1 MKVIGITGG
10 VGCGKSAVLS
20 QLEKTLNCV
29 VLRADEAAME
39 LEQKGQ
45 DCYDSLVNLLG
56 REVLNED
63 GQINRNKMAAMVFDN
78 DKLLEEVNNIV
89 HPAVK
94 KYILEQIDKTK
105 KKGKVDFFFLEAALL
120 IECGYNSIVDEMW
133 YIFANKDIRIKRLK
147 ESRNYSEQKIESI
160 MDSQLSEEEYR
171 KNSDFVVDNSNSL
184 EDSINQI
191 CKRIEA

>member
-20 QLEKTLNCV
+20 RLEEILNCV

-39 LEQKGQ
+39 LELKGH
-45 DCYDSLVNLLG
+45 DCYDSLVDLLG
-56 REVLNED
+56 TEVLNED

-78 DKLLEEVNNIV
+78 DELLEEVNNIV

-105 KKGKVDFFFLEAALL
+105 KKGNVDFFFLEAALL

-133 YIFANKDIRIKRLK
+133 YIFARKDIRIKRLK
-147 ESRNYSEQKIESI
+147 ESRNYSDQKIESI
-160 MDSQLSEEEYR
+160 MDSQLSEEEFR

>member
-20 QLEKTLNCV
+20 RLEETLNCV

-39 LEQKGQ
+39 LELKGH
-45 DCYDSLVNLLG
+45 DCYDSLVDLLG
-56 REVLNED
+56 TEVLNED

-78 DKLLEEVNNIV
+78 DELLEEVNNIV

-105 KKGKVDFFFLEAALL
+105 KKGNVDFFFLEAALL
-120 IECGYNSIVDEMW
+120 IECGYTSIVDEMW
-133 YIFANKDIRIKRLK
+133 YIFARKDIRIKRLK
-147 ESRNYSEQKIESI
+147 ESRNYSDQKIESI
-160 MDSQLSEEEYR
+160 MDSQLSEEEFR

>member
-20 QLEKTLNCV
+20 RLEETLNCV

-39 LEQKGQ
+39 LELKGH
-45 DCYDSLVNLLG
+45 DCYDSLVDLLG
-56 REVLNED
+56 TEVLNED

-78 DKLLEEVNNIV
+78 DELLEEVNNIV

-105 KKGKVDFFFLEAALL
+105 KKGNVDFFFLEAALL

-133 YIFANKDIRIKRLK
+133 YIFARKDIRIKRLK
-147 ESRNYSEQKIESI
+147 ESRNYSDQKIESI
-160 MDSQLSEEEYR
+160 MDSQLSEEEFR

>member
-20 QLEKTLNCV
+20 RLEETLNCV

-39 LEQKGQ
+39 LELKGH
-45 DCYDSLVNLLG
+45 DCYDSLVDLLG
-56 REVLNED
+56 TEVLNED

-78 DKLLEEVNNIV
+78 DELLEEVNNIV

-105 KKGKVDFFFLEAALL
+105 KKGNVDFFFLEAALL

-133 YIFANKDIRIKRLK
+133 YIFARKDIRIKRLK
-147 ESRNYSEQKIESI
+147 ESRNYSVQKIESI
-160 MDSQLSEEEYR
+160 MDSQLSEEEFR

>member
-63 GQINRNKMAAMVFDN
+63 GQINRNKMAVMVFDN

>member
-20 QLEKTLNCV
+20 RLEETLNCV
-29 VLRADEAAME
+29 VLWADEAAME
-39 LEQKGQ
+39 LELKGH
-45 DCYDSLVNLLG
+45 DCYDSLVDLLG
-56 REVLNED
+56 TEVLNED

-78 DKLLEEVNNIV
+78 DELLEEVNNIV

-105 KKGKVDFFFLEAALL
+105 KKGNVDFFFLEAALL

-133 YIFANKDIRIKRLK
+133 YIFARKDIRIKRLK
-147 ESRNYSEQKIESI
+147 ESRNYSDQKIESI
-160 MDSQLSEEEYR
+160 MDSQLSEEEFR

>member
-20 QLEKTLNCV
+20 RLEETLNCV

-39 LEQKGQ
+39 LELKGH
-45 DCYDSLVNLLG
+45 DCYDSLVDLLG
-56 REVLNED
+56 TEVLNED

-78 DKLLEEVNNIV
+78 DELLEEVNNIV

-105 KKGKVDFFFLEAALL
+105 KKGNVDFFFLEAALL

-133 YIFANKDIRIKRLK
+133 YIFARKDIRIKRLK
-147 ESRNYSEQKIESI
+147 ESRNYSDQKIKSI
-160 MDSQLSEEEYR
+160 MDSQLSEEEFR

>member
-20 QLEKTLNCV
+20 RLEETLNCV

-39 LEQKGQ
+39 LELKGH
-45 DCYDSLVNLLG
+45 DCYDSLVDLLG
-56 REVLNED
+56 TEVLNED

-78 DKLLEEVNNIV
+78 DELLGEVNNIV

-105 KKGKVDFFFLEAALL
+105 KKGNVDFFFLEAALL

-133 YIFANKDIRIKRLK
+133 YIFARKDIRIKRLK
-147 ESRNYSEQKIESI
+147 ESRNYSDQKIESI
-160 MDSQLSEEEYR
+160 MDSQLSEEEFR